1 MRVIG
6 GNLKG
11 KKLYSVHGKAVRPTA
26 DRLREA
32 VFNILSFRVEGA
44 VVLDLFAGTGAF
56 GIESLS
62 RGARSAVFIDIN
74 KKAVSV
80 IEKNIKECALNDKA
94 KIIKWDIIKNLFC
107 IGAILPAF
115 DLVFMDPPYNM
126 HALKP
131 ALINLHAAKSIN
143 DEAVIIVE
151 HGHLEMIPDDIKGFE
166 LRDQRKYGKTLVSFL
181 NYIV

>member
-1 MRVIG
+1 MRIIG
-6 GNLKG
+6 GDLKG
-11 KKLYSVHGKAVRPTA
+11 KRLYSVPGKAVRPTA
-26 DRLREA
+26 DRLRESI
-32 VFNILSFRVEGA
+32 FNILSFRVEGA
-44 VVLDLFAGTGAF
+44 AVLDLFAGTGAF

-80 IEKNIKECALNDKA
+80 IEKNIKECALSDRA
-94 KIIKWDIIKNLFC
+94 TIIKWDIIKNLFC
-107 IGAILPAF
+107 IGSIRPAF

-131 ALINLHAAKSIN
+131 ALINLHTTKSIN